1 MRQRGTRVYAVGMDD
16 IIAVEVR
23 LADGTPR
30 FFVTWGRIQDAVDTE
45 PVCAIVML
53 HARSFSLGGDPVSA
67 RACFSLREAADS
79 DFAPYFYECL
89 MNFSRSRLPSG
100 AEHEPWRQQRAEAM
114 DSGKEISYCGRPSQ
128 PT

>member
-1 MRQRGTRVYAVGMDD
+1 MRVYSVGMDD

-45 PVCAIVML
+45 PVCAVVMR
-53 HARSFSLGGDPVSA
+53 HAPSFSLGGDPVSA
-67 RACFSLREAADS
+67 RVCLSLREAADS

-89 MNFSRSRLPSG
+89 MSFSRSQLPTG
-100 AEHEPWRQQRAEAM
+100 ADHEPWRQQRAEAM
-114 DSGKEISYCGRPSQ
+114 KGGNEIAYCGQPPQ